1 MNTENYIEET
11 EGKIQADC
19 YQWFHNTYP
28 HLRGLLYHVP
38 NGEKRDKIT
47 AAMLKA
53 KGVVP
58 GIPDLVF
65 NYRKRTYFIEMKKP
79 GKGVLSKAQIDVH
92 AALDYQGFIVWVVD
106 NLEDFK
112 SLIQTIIKDTSQ
124 QFTHG
129 LTKDDWEYKNKVFA
143 YLYGL
148 MDGELVEVAKVCEEN
163 NHQKFVNNVSDF
175 IIEGFAKLEGFEI
188 MFTPDYKAFY
198 RKDEGSNK
206 EINYKGKIYA

>member
-1 MNTENYIEET
+1 MKKENDLEET

-19 YQWFHNTYP
+19 YQWFHNTHP

-79 GKGVLSKAQIDVH
+79 GKGVLSKAQKEVH
-92 AALDYQGFIVWVVD
+92 SVLDSQGFIVWVID

-112 SLIQTIIKDTSQ
+112 SLIETIIKDSSQ

-129 LTKDDWEYKNKVFA
+129 LTKEDFVYKNKVFS

-148 MDGELVEVAKVCEEN
+148 ADGELVEVSHVCEEN
-163 NHQKFVNNVSDF
+163 NQQKFVNNVSDF
-175 IIEGFAKLEGFEI
+175 IIEGYATLDGFNL

-198 RKDEGSNK
+198 RKDEGSKK